1 MSASE
6 VSTVLTVAVN
16 LGLVVV
22 GMAALMGRI
31 DLTLA
36 QRSVRV
42 SITASQRRRAL
53 RQIRGSDPT
62 DAADRALVRAVAT
75 GLASPSGFVLVFG
88 GFALLS
94 IGQVL
99 GSSPPWLLVLAGVA
113 AAGNLVVT
121 VALAYDYRRA
131 RRLLATHPSVEQKA
145 PR

>member
-1 MSASE
+1 MLTIT
-6 VSTVLTVAVN
+6 VS
-16 LGLVVV
+16 LGLMVV
-22 GMAALMGRI
+22 GMAAVMGRI

-36 QRSVRV
+36 QRSVRA

-75 GLASPSGFVLVFG
+75 GLASPGGFVLVFG
-88 GFALLS
+88 GFAMLS

-99 GSSPPWLLVLAGVA
+99 GSSPPWLLVLAAVA
-113 AAGNLVVT
+113 AAGNLVIT

-131 RRLLATHPSVEQKA
+131 RVFLATEPSLEQKA
-145 PR
+145 RR